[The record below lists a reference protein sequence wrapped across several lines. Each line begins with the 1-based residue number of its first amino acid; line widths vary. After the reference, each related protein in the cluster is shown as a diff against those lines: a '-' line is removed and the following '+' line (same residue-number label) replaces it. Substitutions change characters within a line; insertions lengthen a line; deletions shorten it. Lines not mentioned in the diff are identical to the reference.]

1 MKKLAAWISALA
13 CVIALAGCSAT
24 QNAMTP
30 AVMVNDTLYLTT
42 GLHSNTDSGAAA
54 DGEITSEV
62 KDTEMPTENDQSN
75 FGTGLKYRYG
85 ETEGTIEIFSEDGW
99 HIYATEE
106 VRQRLQSPEK

>member
-42 GLHSNTDSGAAA
+42 GLRSDTDSSAAA

-62 KDTEMPTENDQSN
+62 KDSELPTENDQSN
-75 FGTGLKYRYG
+75 FGTGFKYRYG
-85 ETEGTIEIFSEDGW
+85 ETEGTIEVLTEGVW
-99 HIYATEE
+99 YIYATEE
-106 VRQRLQSPEK
+106 ARQQLQSPEK